1 MTTALATTELR
12 TIRLYGTLARIVG
25 CRTLEAAVSSVAE
38 AMRFLMAN
46 FPEVEGHLQ
55 GRFFKVKVADW
66 VLEEHELSR
75 PVGHAEDICIIPAIC
90 GAGGNGPLT
99 GILAGAALIGIGF
112 LVPFTGSLLI
122 PLGLGLLLTGVAELI
137 SPTPKVRDEDNDP
150 SRSYNFSGLQQ
161 TSREGVPVPLVYGE
175 IFTGSVTISAEVEE
189 DDEKLEPSFSA
200 GSGNPYADL
209 PPGVPPPPPG
219 PPTGPTGEPIT
230 GELAEEKVYVP
241 EDQTSRYFFT
251 FFTFL
256 TIYISTKISCPG
268 TQNDYPPETLG
279 GKTTMQD
286 GAYWVLTDFIAR
298 YAVVIRTYTVRQVQ
312 LCSSDFPS
320 GNAPVGRLIY
330 VYRWDGTQWTV
341 SSGGTR
347 IVYRSQTV
355 PFIRNT
361 LYNTS
366 FTQSNET
373 SSSVVSFT
381 RTVTPINTELQ
392 ADGYYKLD

>member
-1 MTTALATTELR
+1 MTTAFATTELR

-122 PLGLGLLLTGVAELI
+122 PLGLGLLLTGAAELI

-200 GSGNPYADL
+200 GSGNPYGTL

-219 PPTGPTGEPIT
+219 PPTGVN
-230 GELAEEKVYVP
+230 GELIEEKAYIF
-241 EDQTSRYFFT
+241 EDQTSRYFYT
-251 FFTFL
+251 FRTYVGINKSQFNWCSGDPPTPP
-256 TIYISTKISCPG
+256 STRGGG
-268 TQNDYPPETLG
+268 TTGAVGDHWI
-279 GKTTMQD
+279 TT
-286 GAYWVLTDFIAR
+286 TRIAR
-298 YAVVIRTYTVRQVQ
+298 YALIIRTYTTRQVV
-312 LCSSDFPS
+312 LCGPDFPS
-320 GNAPVGRLIY
+320 GNAPVGRVVY
-330 VYRWDGTQWTV
+330 VYEWDGTQWTV
-341 SSGGTR
+341 SGGGTR
-347 IVYRSQTV
+347 VIYRVQTT
-355 PFIRNT
+355 PFITNG
-361 LYNTS
+361 LYIDNSNSSESSTS
-366 FTQSNET
+366 
-373 SSSVVSFT
+373 VGAFT
-381 RTVTPINTELQ
+381 RTFRPLLTVVVEDST
-392 ADGYYKLD
+392 YKLDP